1 MTSTSTGRRPCAE
14 LHGIRYELI
23 SLRLTSGKTRSLAY
37 ASDYNG
43 FSSSNFAASGDVKSD
58 PAANMVGPDGMP
70 DRHFQAIAD
79 FERGVDYHLDF
90 YDTSWW
96 VFRDLL
102 LSGCVEVE
110 QDGSTGGAGVSVGG
124 VEKYKVKR
132 VKMRGREFSVPTR
145 PVSCVE
151 KLYGADWAV
160 PKEGLNGVN

>member
-1 MTSTSTGRRPCAE
+1 
-14 LHGIRYELI
+14 
-23 SLRLTSGKTRSLAY
+23 
-37 ASDYNG
+37 
-43 FSSSNFAASGDVKSD
+43 
-58 PAANMVGPDGMP
+58 MVGPDGMP

-96 VFRDLL
+96 VFRDLV

-110 QDGSTGGAGVSVGG
+110 QDSLSKADGTAALG
-124 VEKYKVKR
+124 VERYKVKR
-132 VKMRGREFSVPTR
+132 VKMRGREFSVPSR

-151 KLYGADWAV
+151 KLYVADWAV

>member
-1 MTSTSTGRRPCAE
+1 
-14 LHGIRYELI
+14 
-23 SLRLTSGKTRSLAY
+23 
-37 ASDYNG
+37 
-43 FSSSNFAASGDVKSD
+43 
-58 PAANMVGPDGMP
+58 MP

-110 QDGSTGGAGVSVGG
+110 QDTKSDSDDKVASSAFRG
-124 VEKYKVKR
+124 VERYKVKR